1 MAKRKKQIAWRILA
15 VFGYSAMS
23 IVGGASIIGGIPV
36 WKAAMLAGISA
47 CAQVIEKL
55 ARAYADDGVIT
66 DEELNAAFTSAG
78 KEKDNGSH
86 APYDYSEESDGSP

>member
-1 MAKRKKQIAWRILA
+1 MAKRNKHIMYRIVA
-15 VFGYSAMS
+15 VFGYSAMG

-66 DEELNAAFTSAG
+66 EDELNAAFTLTSQ
-78 KEKDNGSH
+78 EKDNGTIN
-86 APYDYSEESDGSP
+86 PYNYDMEQD

>member
-1 MAKRKKQIAWRILA
+1 MAKRNKQIAWRIVA

-36 WKAAMLAGISA
+36 WKAALLAGISA
-47 CAQVIEKL
+47 CAQVVEKL

-66 DEELNAAFTSAG
+66 DDELNAAFALTG
-78 KEKDNGSH
+78 KEKDNGTM
-86 APYDYSEESDGSP
+86 PYDYEGELS

>member
-1 MAKRKKQIAWRILA
+1 VAKRNKQIAWRIVA

-36 WKAAMLAGISA
+36 WKAALLAGISA

-66 DEELNAAFTSAG
+66 DEELNAAFALTG
-78 KEKDNGSH
+78 KEKDNGTM
-86 APYDYSEESDGSP
+86 PYDYEGEPS